1 MATNQQL
8 INIGSQPNDGT
19 GDSIYTAFQ
28 KVNQNFTDVYNLLGF
43 GASFSFLR
51 LKEAPTSLTPN
62 ALLGVNQYGTKIQNV
77 TLYASTGISLVT
89 SATGIVIG
97 NSASSLKS
105 DTAPT
110 LAGDL
115 DAQGTFNLVN
125 IYPGAPSNDYDA
137 APRRWIY
144 ENFVSRTGYVL
155 TGTNQIS
162 SSTIKENIQLLHYPP
177 TSSTHIVNKQYAD
190 TKIGLAGISTI
201 DEFTGMANSIYGTMT
216 GALHLFR
223 DPIETDHPSQAATKH
238 YVDNSSFISPVNYY
252 VSLAGDDLQLSNP
265 VFKRGRGPAYSF
277 KTINRAA
284 QAAEQFIN
292 SSQVV
297 LGPYKKTIT
306 YNNTIFDAV
315 VGSVSAS
322 PVLDATLFGVRLTL
336 LGIGNNGSDPYQN
349 RSIFPG
355 LYIIGDESE
364 AVGKIEAIT
373 ISGNDEIYDIVP
385 IDYAKTYNVSITP
398 DSTNTVT
405 TFAFAPSS
413 LNEVQDFWIGY
424 KFTVSNGAGS
434 VLSYGYITDVG
445 DSIDGSGNLI
455 NYVTVDFSEGVGL
468 QSTNTIDGDK
478 WHVFAADFETNE
490 QLQFGQLE
498 QKNQCAIL
506 VESGDHED
514 QYPIRLADNV
524 SVRGDEFRRSIIR
537 PGVVQNTRKPGI
549 SSSKWANTYFFRDT
563 QVDGFITTQLNTS
576 TNYAPSGASIKIS
589 ALTNDAITGIV
600 TVSLYDSGGSPLTA
614 SSSLIGK
621 VLVLGGG
628 ALGNGVITAVNASTF
643 SVNIAQNSNYVQ
655 QIENYSVNSSITSG
669 NWYIYNPINYGYHYL
684 RDSSRPINI
693 LSTVTNGGGLNN
705 AAELVELNRTFIQ
718 DQTVNWIEQT
728 YPTLVYTSSTCHRDV
743 GYIVDALVHDMRYG
757 GNNWTINAGD
767 QYNNVTVVKTTELAE
782 TVASIGY
789 INTLAQD
796 IIQNN
801 IITTIGD
808 TVPQVFDLGKTA
820 EANAPFVLSDLTQA
834 CARIIN
840 NDTAFNPPKYNDEMD
855 VFLMND
861 STMLRYISGQ
871 GHGGF
876 MKVLDPFGQIKAKSP
891 YTQTASSFSKS
902 YNRHVFSG
910 GIFVDGFAGNLSVTP
925 SSVSNDSN
933 NFPTKINITATGGLG
948 RPALTTSTSVLYE
961 MPQTPCFFVQNGVTY
976 EVDFVS
982 EFSPVNGTGVLNL
995 NPARP
1000 GGIYSVASIT
1010 ATGFK
1015 TGGATVPVRFS
1026 NPTQPG
1032 GLSSTGTATI
1042 GAGGN
1047 VTAITVNF
1055 PGSGYV
1061 NGAFTLSSNDCPDII
1076 IGGARLNWT
1085 INNLGVITGYNIIDG
1100 GRGYAVGTQINF
1112 PVQGNGVAAAA
1123 TVGGVDG
1130 NGTIISVNISSGG
1143 SGYTSDP
1150 AVTFGA
1156 GLAYTVTVKPG
1167 LITTPSYPS
1176 PTNLTL
1182 VTAGNR
1188 SMLANDYTQ
1197 INDLGYGIFVT
1208 NGGFMEN
1215 VSMFSYYCHSSYYAV
1230 NGAQVRTIT
1239 GSSAYGNYGIIS
1251 EGSDPYEVPVPIKNK
1266 YAMSQVGTVNA
1277 AGTYS
1282 NTVNAAT
1289 IYVGGLS
1296 YPPLSQSQIEIN
1308 HNGEWKSYNVNSA
1321 VQDSITS
1328 GLYNLSI
1335 DDGSG
1340 KGLYDAVPTGAK
1352 ITLRQYYNQTLL
1364 DLNAATLTRPSTVL
1378 TYNEDP
1384 TYVYRILQYTDQGGD
1399 TALAEGSTPYNYII
1413 FSPYSQSGLYKQGL
1427 GQIAFTNTGSGYTP
1441 AAQVSAV
1448 IPAPPANK
1456 TAVVTSSSLATSL
1469 INVGSASGTIHIGTR
1484 VKIAS
1489 ADPGGVPTYVTWVNS
1504 AQTVIRVSNAT
1515 NWNATDTL
1523 TFENIQASGYGLV
1536 NASGRIDT
1544 LVLTESGVG
1553 YDTTSP
1559 VTITF
1564 TSGAASATAY
1574 VTGIAGSKTIKV
1586 ADISSTNKAR
1596 ISAGTVYTFGWEGDI
1611 YKVTSYN
1618 PPSVTGNAWGE
1629 VSFERYSDAA
1639 ALQYEIGSNSLKAG
1653 IIGNQAGGITSR
1665 ISTIRATSHDMIDIG
1680 TGGYADSKIPNDL
1693 YGPPLNAPNSSRQV
1707 LERGKGRVY
1716 SVTTD
1721 QDGNFRVGSYFSV
1734 DQGRG
1739 TVSISAPISLTNV
1752 DGLSFKRGQTLVQVF
1767 SVDGTMANQSNNSV
1781 PTEGAIVS
1789 YVDSRLGL
1797 NKNNTTVGIVPI
1809 GSGFLDLGGTRGMG
1823 ANLNMNSYTIN
1834 NVHSPSATTDAA
1846 NKSYTDT
1853 KLSRQGTL
1861 DSIGASAGT
1870 ISGPIKTNEITPNVD
1885 NASWLGTSSYRWSNI
1900 ATVNLKVDGNLTLDG
1915 TFNVTT
1921 TTNSTSTTTGALKVA
1936 GGVGIARDIFVGGE
1950 ITVSNYNQHG
1960 GVGYAGMLTLTN
1972 TNATNSNKFVR
1983 INSTGALQIVDSLY
1997 QNTIFELTDAGVLT
2011 VNGITVPSIT
2021 KSGTSGTGDIG
2032 QTGNRFGTVWAT
2044 TFSGVASTAQYADL
2058 AEKYMPDREYEPGT
2072 VLVFGGDAEVTI
2084 ANIYMDTR
2092 IAGVVSTNPAYM
2104 MNSEL
2109 DGGVYVA
2116 LTGRVPCKVTGK
2128 IRKGDMLVAAGG
2140 LGVATA
2146 SDNPKMGSVIGK
2158 ALEDYDSHDI
2168 GIIEVVVGRI

>member
-51 LKEAPTSLTPN
+51 LKEAPTSLTPG
-62 ALLGVNQYGTKIQNV
+62 AILGVNQYGTKIQNV

-125 IYPGAPSNDYDA
+125 IYPGAPNSDYDA
-137 APRRWIY
+137 TPRRWIY
-144 ENFVSRTGYVL
+144 ENFVSRTGYMV
-155 TGTNQIS
+155 TGTNKIS
-162 SSTIKENIQLLHYPP
+162 SSTIKENIELHKYPP

-190 TKIGLAGISTI
+190 TKIGLAGIDTI
-201 DEFTGMANSIYGTMT
+201 DEYTGMANSVFGTMT
-216 GALHLFR
+216 GALYLFR
-223 DPIETDHPSQAATKH
+223 DPVETDHPSQAATKH
-238 YVDNSSFISPVNYY
+238 YVDNSSFISPTNYF
-252 VSLAGDDLQLSNP
+252 VSIGGDDLQLNNP
-265 VFKRGRGPAYSF
+265 VFKRGRGPAYAF

-284 QAAEQFIN
+284 QAAEQYIAA
-292 SSQVV
+292 SQVV

-306 YNNTIFDAV
+306 YNNTIFSAT
-315 VGSVSAS
+315 VGSVATS
-322 PVLDATLFGVRLTL
+322 PILDATLFGVRLTL
-336 LGIGNNGSDPYQN
+336 LGVGNNGTDPYQN
-349 RSIFPG
+349 GSIFPG

-385 IDYAKTYNVSITP
+385 VDYAKTYNVSITP

-405 TFAFAPSS
+405 TFTFMPST
-413 LNEVQDFWIGY
+413 LIEVQDFWIGY
-424 KFTVSNGAGS
+424 KFTVSNGSGN

-445 DSIDGSGNLI
+445 DSIDGSGNLV
-455 NYVTVDFSEGVGL
+455 NYVTVDFSKGVKL
-468 QSTNTIDGDK
+468 TSTNTIDGDK

-498 QKNQCAIL
+498 QKNQCSIL
-506 VESGDHED
+506 LESGDHED

-549 SSSKWANTYFFRDT
+549 SSSKWANAYFFRDT
-563 QVDGFITTQLNTS
+563 QIDGFITTQLNTS
-576 TNYAPSGASIKIS
+576 TNYAPSGASIKIN
-589 ALTNDAITGIV
+589 ALTNDAVTGVV
-600 TVSLYDSGGSPLTA
+600 TVTLYDGSGSLLTA
-614 SSSLIGK
+614 SNSLVGK

-628 ALGNGVITAVNASTF
+628 SLGNGVITSVNASTF
-643 SVNIAQNSNYVQ
+643 SVTVAQNSNYLQ
-655 QIENYSVNSSITSG
+655 QIENYTVGNSITSG
-669 NWYIYNPINYGYHYL
+669 NWYVYSPINYGYHYL
-684 RDSSRPINI
+684 RDASRPINI

-705 AAELVELNRTFIQ
+705 AAELIELNRTFIQ

-767 QYNNVTVVKTTELAE
+767 QYNGVTAVKNTELAE
-782 TVASIGY
+782 TVSAVGH
-789 INTLAQD
+789 INELAQD

-801 IITTIGD
+801 IITTIGNTD
-808 TVPQVFDLGKTA
+808 PQVFDLGKPA
-820 EANAPFVLSDLTQA
+820 EANAPYVLSDLTQA

-840 NDTAFNPPKYNDEMD
+840 NDPAFNPPKYNDQMD

-861 STMLRYISGQ
+861 STMLRYVSGQ

-876 MKVLDPFGQIKAKSP
+876 MKVLDPYGQIKAKSP

-910 GIFVDGFAGNLSVTP
+910 GIFVDGFSGNLQVIP

-933 NFPTKINITATGGLG
+933 GFPTKINVTAHGGLG
-948 RPALTTSTSVLYE
+948 RPALSTSTAVMYDA
-961 MPQTPCFFVQNGVTY
+961 PQTPCFFVQNGVTY

-982 EFSPVNGTGVLNL
+982 EFSPANGTGVLNL

-1000 GGIYSVASIT
+1000 GGIVSVASIT

-1015 TGGATVPVRFS
+1015 TSAGNITVPVRFS

-1061 NGAFTLSSNDCPDII
+1061 NGAFTRSSNDCPDII
-1076 IGGARLNWT
+1076 VGGARLNWT
-1085 INNLGVITGYNIIDG
+1085 INNSGVITGYNIIDG
-1100 GRGYAVGTQINF
+1100 GSGYAVGTPINF

-1130 NGTIISVNISSGG
+1130 NGAIISVNISSGG

-1150 AVTFGA
+1150 AVTFG
-1156 GLAYTVTVKPG
+1156 GSLAYTVTVKPG
-1167 LITTPSYPS
+1167 LITTTNYPLAS
-1176 PTNLTL
+1176 NITL

-1215 VSMFSYYCHSSYYAV
+1215 VSMFTYYCYSSYYAL

-1251 EGSDPYEVPVPIKNK
+1251 EGSDPYEVPVPVKNK
-1266 YAMSQVGTVNA
+1266 YAMSQIGTVNA
-1277 AGTYS
+1277 VGTYS

-1308 HNGEWKSYNVNSA
+1308 HNGEWRSYNVNSA
-1321 VQDSITS
+1321 IQDPITS

-1340 KGLYDAVPTGAK
+1340 KGLYDAVPNGTK
-1352 ITLRQYYNQTLL
+1352 VTLRQYYNQTLL

-1378 TYNEDP
+1378 TYSEDP
-1384 TYVYRILQYTDQGGD
+1384 TYVYRILQYTDLGGD
-1399 TALAEGSTPYNYII
+1399 NALAEGSTPYNYII
-1413 FSPYSQSGLYKQGL
+1413 FSPYSQGGLYRQGL
-1427 GQIAFTNTGSGYTP
+1427 GKIAFANTGSGYTP
-1441 AAQVSAV
+1441 AAHVTAV
-1448 IPAPPANK
+1448 IPAPPASK
-1456 TAVVTSSSLATSL
+1456 IAVVTSSSLATNL
-1469 INVGSASGTIHIGTR
+1469 VNVGSASGTIHIGTR

-1489 ADPGGVPTYVTWVNS
+1489 ADPGGVPTYVTWINS
-1504 AQTVIRVSNAT
+1504 AQTVIRVSNST
-1515 NWNATDTL
+1515 NWTVSDTL
-1523 TFENIQASGYGLV
+1523 TFENIQASGYGVV
-1536 NASGRIDT
+1536 NASGHIDT

-1559 VTITF
+1559 VSITF
-1564 TSGAASATAY
+1564 ATGSAAATAY
-1574 VTGIAGSKTIKV
+1574 VAGIAGSKTIKV

-1611 YKVTSYN
+1611 YKVTGYRS
-1618 PPSVTGNAWGE
+1618 PSDTGNVWGE
-1629 VSFERYSDAA
+1629 VQVERYSDAA
-1639 ALQYEIGSNSLKAG
+1639 ALQYEVGSNSLKAG

-1693 YGPPLNAPNSSRQV
+1693 YGPPLNAPNSAHQV
-1707 LERGKGRVY
+1707 LEKGKGRVY
-1716 SVTTD
+1716 FVTTD
-1721 QDGNFRVGSYFSV
+1721 QDGNFKVGSYFQV

-1809 GSGFLDLGGTRGMG
+1809 GSGFLDLGGARGMA

-1846 NKSYTDT
+1846 NKAYTDT

-1861 DSIGASAGT
+1861 DTIGASAGT

-1900 ATVNLKVDGNLTLDG
+1900 ATVDLSVGG
-1915 TFNVTT
+1915 TFEL
-1921 TTNSTSTTTGALKVA
+1921 TSTTDSTNTTSGALKVA
-1936 GGVGIARDIFVGGE
+1936 GGVGIG
-1950 ITVSNYNQHG
+1950 
-1960 GVGYAGMLTLTN
+1960 
-1972 TNATNSNKFVR
+1972 K
-1983 INSTGALQIVDSLY
+1983 SLY
-1997 QNTIFELTDAGVLT
+1997 ANKVFDNNVRVISTVTAGTGVSGGGSGPSITISIGQDVANSASPTFA
-2011 VNGITVPSIT
+2011 GITVPSIT
-2021 KSGTSGTGDIG
+2021 KSGTNGTGDIG
-2032 QTGNRFGTVWAT
+2032 ATGNRFGTVWAT
-2044 TFSGVASTAQYADL
+2044 TFSGTSNQAQYADL

-2072 VLVFGGDAEVTI
+2072 VLVFGGDAEVTM
-2084 ANIYMDTR
+2084 AKSYMDTR
-2092 IAGVVSTNPAYM
+2092 IAGVVSTHPAYM
-2104 MNSEL
+2104 MNSALE
-2109 DGGVYVA
+2109 GGVYVA

-2128 IRKGDMLVAAGG
+2128 IRKGDMLVAAGA

-2158 ALEDYDSHDI
+2158 ALENYDSHDI
-2168 GIIEVVVGRI
+2168 GVIEVVVGRI

>member
-97 NSASSLKS
+97 NSASSLRS

-125 IYPGAPSNDYDA
+125 IYPSAPNNDYDA
-137 APRRWIY
+137 TPRRWIY

-155 TGTNQIS
+155 TGTNNIS
-162 SSTIKENIQLLHYPP
+162 SSTIKENIQLLKYPP
-177 TSSTHIVNKQYAD
+177 TSSTHVVNKQYAD

-216 GALHLFR
+216 GALYLFR
-223 DPIETDHPSQAATKH
+223 DPVETDHPNQAATKH

-265 VFKRGRGPAYSF
+265 VFKRGRGPAYAF

-284 QAAEQFIN
+284 QAAEQFVN
-292 SSQVV
+292 ASQIV

-306 YNNTIFDAV
+306 YNNTIYSAT
-315 VGSVSAS
+315 VGSVASS

-349 RSIFPG
+349 GSIFPG
-355 LYIIGDESE
+355 LYIIGDNSE
-364 AVGKIEAIT
+364 AAGKIEAIT

-405 TFAFAPSS
+405 TFAFAPSA

-424 KFTVSNGAGS
+424 KFTVSNGAGN
-434 VLSYGYITDVG
+434 VLSYGYITDIG
-445 DSIDGSGNLI
+445 DSIDGSGNLV
-455 NYVTVDFSEGVGL
+455 NYVTVDFSEGVAL
-468 QSTNTIDGDK
+468 QSANTIDGDK
-478 WHVFAADFETNE
+478 WHVFAADFEINE

-498 QKNQCAIL
+498 QKNQCSIL
-506 VESGDHED
+506 LESGDHED

-524 SVRGDEFRRSIIR
+524 SIRGDEFRRSVVR
-537 PGVVQNTRKPGI
+537 PGVVQGTRKPSI
-549 SSSKWANTYFFRDT
+549 SSSKYANLYFFRDT
-563 QVDGFITTQLNTS
+563 QIDGFLTSQLNTS
-576 TNYAPSGASIKIS
+576 TNYAPVGASIKIN
-589 ALTNDAITGIV
+589 ALTNDSITGVV
-600 TVSLYDSGGSPLTA
+600 TVSLYDGSGNALTA

-628 ALGNGVITAVNASTF
+628 TLGNGVITAVNASTF
-643 SVNIAQNSNYVQ
+643 SVTIAQNSNYIQ
-655 QIENYSVNSSITSG
+655 QIENYSVNSSITTG
-669 NWYIYNPINYGYHYL
+669 NWYIYSPINYGYHYL

-705 AAELVELNRTFIQ
+705 ASSLLADNKSFIQ
-718 DQTVNWIEQT
+718 DQTSNWIRQT
-728 YPTLVYTSSTCHRDV
+728 YPTIVYTTATCQRDV
-743 GYIVDALVHDMRYG
+743 GYIIDALVHDMQYG
-757 GNNWTINAGD
+757 GNNWTINIGD
-767 QYNNVTVVKTTELAE
+767 QYPGVATVNTAVN
-782 TVASIGY
+782 Y
-789 INTLAQD
+789 INIIAQD

-801 IITTIGD
+801 SVTPIGTTEA
-808 TVPQVFDLGKTA
+808 QVIDLGKPA

-840 NDTAFNPPKYNDEMD
+840 NDTAFNPPKYNDQMD

-861 STMLRYISGQ
+861 ATMLRYISGQ
-871 GHGGF
+871 GHSGF
-876 MKVLDPFGQIKAKSP
+876 MKVLDPAGQIKAKSP

-910 GIFVDGFAGNLSVTP
+910 GIFVDGFAGNLSITP
-925 SSVSNDSN
+925 SSVSNDAN
-933 NFPTKINITATGGLG
+933 NFPTKINITALGGLG
-948 RPALTTSTSVLYE
+948 RPALTTSTSVKYE
-961 MPQTPCFFVQNGVTY
+961 IPQTPCFFVQNGVTY
-976 EVDFVS
+976 EVNFIS
-982 EFSPVNGTGVLNL
+982 EFSPANGTGVLNL

-1015 TGGATVPVRFS
+1015 TGGTITVPVRFS
-1026 NPTQPG
+1026 NPTQAG

-1042 GAGGN
+1042 GSGGN

-1055 PGSGYV
+1055 PGSGYI
-1061 NGAFTLSSNDCPDII
+1061 NGAFTRSSNDCPDII

-1085 INNLGVITGYNIIDG
+1085 INNSGVITNYNIIDG

-1112 PVQGNGVAAAA
+1112 PVQGNGVAATAFVA
-1123 TVGGVDG
+1123 TVDG
-1130 NGTIISVNISSGG
+1130 NGTILTVNVTSGG
-1143 SGYTSDP
+1143 SGYITDP

-1167 LITTPSYPS
+1167 LITTANYPLAS
-1176 PTNLTL
+1176 NITL

-1197 INDLGYGIFVT
+1197 INDLGYGVFVT
-1208 NGGFMEN
+1208 NGGSMEN
-1215 VSMFSYYCHSSYYAV
+1215 VSMFTYYCYTSYYAL
-1230 NGAQVRTIT
+1230 NGAIVRTIT
-1239 GSSAYGNYGIIS
+1239 GSTSYGTYGLVS
-1251 EGSDPYEVPVPIKNK
+1251 EGNDPYEVPVPVKNK
-1266 YAMSQVGTVNA
+1266 YAMSQIGTVNA
-1277 AGTYS
+1277 VGTYS
-1282 NTVNAAT
+1282 NVTNAAT

-1328 GLYNLSI
+1328 GLYNISI

-1340 KGLYDAVPTGAK
+1340 KGLYDAVPTGQTV
-1352 ITLRQYYNQTLL
+1352 ILRQYYNQTLL

-1399 TALAEGSTPYNYII
+1399 TALAQGSTPYNYIVLT
-1413 FSPYSQSGLYKQGL
+1413 PYNQGGLYRQGL
-1427 GQIAFTNTGSGYTP
+1427 GQITFSNTGSGYTP
-1441 AAQVSAV
+1441 AAQITAV

-1469 INVGSASGTIHIGTR
+1469 INVGSASGTIHIGSR
-1484 VKIAS
+1484 VKVAS

-1504 AQTVIRVSNAT
+1504 SQTVIRVSNAT
-1515 NWNATDTL
+1515 NWTATDTL

-1536 NASGRIDT
+1536 NASGCIDT

-1559 VTITF
+1559 IAITF
-1564 TSGAASATAY
+1564 ASGTAAADAY
-1574 VTGIAGSKTIKV
+1574 VTGIAGSNTIKV
-1586 ADISSTNKAR
+1586 VDLSSTNKAR
-1596 ISAGTVYTFGWEGDI
+1596 ISAGTVYTFGWEGTI
-1611 YKVTSYN
+1611 YKVTGYN
-1618 PPSVTGNAWGE
+1618 APSVTGNTWGE
-1629 VSFERYSDAA
+1629 LQFERYSDQA
-1639 ALQYEIGSNSLKAG
+1639 ALQNEIGSNSLKAG

-1665 ISTIRATSHDMIDIG
+1665 ISTLRATSHDMINVG
-1680 TGGYADSKIPNDL
+1680 TGGYADSKYPNDL
-1693 YGPPLNAPNSSRQV
+1693 YGPPLNAPNSAREVLQV
-1707 LERGKGRVY
+1707 GKGRVY
-1716 SVTTD
+1716 YVTTD
-1721 QDGNFRVGSYFSV
+1721 QDGNFKVGSYFQV

-1797 NKNNTTVGIVPI
+1797 NKNNTTVGITPI
-1809 GSGFLDLGGTRGMG
+1809 GSGFLDLGGSRGMA

-1834 NVHSPSATTDAA
+1834 NVLSPSATTDAA
-1846 NKSYTDT
+1846 NKAYTDT
-1853 KLSRQGTL
+1853 KLSRLGTL
-1861 DSIGASAGT
+1861 DTIGASAGT

-1900 ATVNLKVDGNLTLDG
+1900 ATVNLSVGG
-1915 TFNVTT
+1915 TFEL
-1921 TTNSTSTTTGALKVA
+1921 TSTTDSTNTTSGALKVT
-1936 GGVGIARDIFVGGE
+1936 GGVGIG
-1950 ITVSNYNQHG
+1950 
-1960 GVGYAGMLTLTN
+1960 
-1972 TNATNSNKFVR
+1972 K
-1983 INSTGALQIVDSLY
+1983 SLY
-1997 QNTIFELTDAGVLT
+1997 ADKVFDNNVRVISTVTAGTGTIGGGSGPSITISIGQDVASSASPTFA
-2011 VNGITVPSIT
+2011 GITVPSIT
-2021 KSGTSGTGDIG
+2021 KSGTDGTGDIG
-2032 QTGNRFGTVWAT
+2032 STGNKFGTIWGT
-2044 TFSGVASTAQYADL
+2044 ASSASYADL

-2072 VLVFGGDAEVTI
+2072 VMVFGGEAEVTI
-2084 ANIYMDTR
+2084 ATVFMDTR
-2092 IAGVVSTNPAYM
+2092 VAGVVSTNPAYM

-2109 DGGVYVA
+2109 EGGVYVA

-2168 GIIEVVVGRI
+2168 GVIEVVVGRI